1 MNLTDIKPTQTAQQ
15 FTNSMQS
22 MFGVSVDLAKL
33 DLDKSAK
40 LLLSVNEQIQKQRL
54 SEDRHKLHTTKSYL
68 AKIFIKERLE
78 KHINELEE
86 AIKIKHKFVPKTDDD
101 EPSAFDDG
109 SADNEPIPGRQGLGK
124 KKVTELKEKPSPA
137 FMADY
142 DSENKKH
149 KKRKAKPI
157 KVSGDIFK
165 SHPDLGDVHPGDQK
179 KANESK
185 HASPDLTER
194 HSYDG
199 IKARQVDDK
208 QSEWGFDPKGLTA
221 LRMLVGSAGMA
232 RAKRAMEMAKQG
244 RAVPA
249 VYMTSFIPLIDIL
262 DDIMRSGMA
271 NVQVLKNLDKRAK
284 KALGIKEDI
293 EDKEE
298 ISDRLR
304 GLYESQEDQAELL
317 LASKDVVDR
326 VQKAVDDLSKLRNE
340 DLPPLL
346 DAMRDE
352 VGSEISG
359 AYANIAIPTLDQLV
373 VANGTARETLS
384 QASRI
389 LTGEEQVPQAM
400 GAEEVPAEEVP
411 AEEFETADVAAG
423 EEEIGR
429 AER

>member
-68 AKIFIKERLE
+68 AKIFIKENLE
-78 KHINELEE
+78 KHINELQLNEFSKE
-86 AIKIKHKFVPKTDDD
+86 D
-101 EPSAFDDG
+101 EKA
-109 SADNEPIPGRQGLGK
+109 ADADLD
-124 KKVTELKEKPSPA
+124 KVSQKG
-137 FMADY
+137 MY
-142 DSENKKH
+142 
-149 KKRKAKPI
+149 RKAPAKPALD
-157 KVSGDIFK
+157 KAAK
-165 SHPDLGDVHPGDQK
+165 MLKNDV
-179 KANESK
+179 NEEE
-185 HASPDLTER
+185 LTER

-373 VANGTARETLS
+373 AANGTARETLS

>member
-1 MNLTDIKPTQTAQQ
+1 MNLTDIKQPQTAEQ
-15 FTNSMQS
+15 FANSMQNT
-22 MFGVSVDLAKL
+22 FGVSVDIAKL
-33 DLDKSAK
+33 NLDKSQR
-40 LLLSVNEQIQKQRL
+40 LLLSVNEEIQKQRL

-68 AKIFIKERLE
+68 AKIFIKENLE
-78 KHINELEE
+78 KHIEELTEFNKE
-86 AIKIKHKFVPKTDDD
+86 NTA
-101 EPSAFDDG
+101 A
-109 SADNEPIPGRQGLGK
+109 ADAEPIPGRQGIGK
-124 KKVTELKEKPSPA
+124 KQGPTKL
-137 FMADY
+137 
-142 DSENKKH
+142 
-149 KKRKAKPI
+149 RKAP
-157 KVSGDIFK
+157 SGPTGKMSGRTD
-165 SHPDLGDVHPGDQK
+165 PEGGRT
-179 KANESK
+179 NEEK
-185 HASPDLTER
+185 LTER
-194 HSYDG
+194 HGYDG

-208 QSEWGFDPKGLTA
+208 ASEWGFDPKGLTA
-221 LRMLVGSAGMA
+221 LRMLVGTSGMA

-244 RAVPA
+244 KAVPA

-326 VQKAVDDLSKLRNE
+326 VQKSVDDLSKLRNE

-373 VANGTARETLS
+373 AANGTARETLS

-400 GAEEVPAEEVP
+400 GAEEVPVEAPVEEAP

>member
-68 AKIFIKERLE
+68 AKIFIKESLE
-78 KHINELEE
+78 KHIAELQEAPEDWKEGGAAEKDIDKAIQRSGHARSRSTAAVNKAAKMLKNDVNEEE
-86 AIKIKHKFVPKTDDD
+86 
-101 EPSAFDDG
+101 
-109 SADNEPIPGRQGLGK
+109 
-124 KKVTELKEKPSPA
+124 
-137 FMADY
+137 
-142 DSENKKH
+142 
-149 KKRKAKPI
+149 
-157 KVSGDIFK
+157 
-165 SHPDLGDVHPGDQK
+165 
-179 KANESK
+179 
-185 HASPDLTER
+185 LTER

-221 LRMLVGSAGMA
+221 LRMLVGTSGMA

-244 RAVPA
+244 KAVPA

-284 KALGIKEDI
+284 KALGIKED
-293 EDKEE
+293 KKE

-352 VGSEISG
+352 VGAEIST
-359 AYANIAIPTLDQLV
+359 AYSNIAIPTLDQLV

-400 GAEEVPAEEVP
+400 GAEEVPVEAPVEEMP